1 MTVSWG
7 HVAKTAKRR
16 IAFVRQPL
24 VIGQTAVAGLAT
36 AGDDASV
43 EPFGDEP
50 VRCPVCGLH
59 FVPDRAS
66 ETRAHR
72 HPVSPSVFRREGEYW
87 LIMFE
92 GDVMRLRDTKGLRC
106 LAALL
111 ANPGREMLALQL
123 VSGDN
128 RPGAPSVAGR
138 VRTEDG
144 LRLFMPGDGEDVIDA
159 KARSA
164 FEQRLDDLRA
174 EADEAEQFGD
184 AERLA
189 RAEGEIE
196 ALVQAL
202 RSVVGLGGRTRQM
215 ASPAERA
222 RQSVTKA
229 IKAAAERIAAESPA
243 LARHLASTL
252 RTGTYCVYDP
262 DPRLPVTWRT

>member
-1 MTVSWG
+1 MG
-7 HVAKTAKRR
+7 GRPA
-16 IAFVRQPL
+16 
-24 VIGQTAVAGLAT
+24 
-36 AGDDASV
+36 
-43 EPFGDEP
+43 
-50 VRCPVCGLH
+50 RCAVCG
-59 FVPDRAS
+59 RA
-66 ETRAHR
+66 R
-72 HPVSPSVFRREGEYW
+72 
-87 LIMFE
+87 
-92 GDVMRLRDTKGLRC
+92 
-106 LAALL
+106 
-111 ANPGREMLALQL
+111 
-123 VSGDN
+123 
-128 RPGAPSVAGR
+128 
-138 VRTEDG
+138 RTEDG
-144 LRLFMPGDGEDVIDA
+144 LRLFIPGDGEDVIDA
-159 KARSA
+159 KARTA
-164 FEQRLDDLRA
+164 FEQRLGDLRA

-243 LARHLASTL
+243 LARHLASTV

>member
-1 MTVSWG
+1 M
-7 HVAKTAKRR
+7 
-16 IAFVRQPL
+16 
-24 VIGQTAVAGLAT
+24 AT
-36 AGDDASV
+36 AGDHALV

-50 VRCPVCGLH
+50 VRCPACGLR

-123 VSGDN
+123 VSGDG
-128 RPGAPSVAGR
+128 RPGAPPAAGR

-144 LRLFMPGDGEDVIDA
+144 LRLFVPGDGEDVIDA

-164 FEQRLDDLRA
+164 FEQRLDDLRG

-189 RAEGEIE
+189 RAEAEIE
-196 ALVQAL
+196 ALGQAL

-229 IKAAAERIAAESPA
+229 IKVAAERIAAQSPA
-243 LARHLASTL
+243 LARHLASTV